1 MSARGPSRAARCRRE
16 VELLAREARTWAVA
30 SVGQAVLAVGLVVL
44 GLAHSPAWWAL
55 AWVAAFGAALTISR
69 WRFCRELR
77 AGYAQHLREL
87 RRAAVTAQEPGRPAP
102 AGRWA
107 ATHRPS
113 IAPAPTPQM
122 DLAER
127 GAGLFLRGAR

>member
-1 MSARGPSRAARCRRE
+1 MSARGPSRAARYRRE

-55 AWVAAFGAALTISR
+55 AWVAGFGAALTVSR
-69 WRFCRELR
+69 WRFCRDLR
-77 AGYAQHLREL
+77 RGYAQHLREL
-87 RRAAVTAQEPGRPAP
+87 RRAAVTAQNPGGPAA
-102 AGRWA
+102 AGRRSA

-113 IAPAPTPQM
+113 TAPASTPYP
-122 DLAER
+122 AER
-127 GAGLFLRGAR
+127 GAGLFAGGGR